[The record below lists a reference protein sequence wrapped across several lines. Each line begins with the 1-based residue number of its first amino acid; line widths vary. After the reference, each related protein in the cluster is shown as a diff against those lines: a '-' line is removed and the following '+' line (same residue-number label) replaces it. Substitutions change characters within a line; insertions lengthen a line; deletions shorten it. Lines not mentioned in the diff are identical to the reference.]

1 MSQLNIDCLN
11 EIFKYI
17 DDDDIVTL
25 SSCLLVNQL
34 WCQVSVR
41 ILWRNVSN
49 YNTSNFNTLIA
60 CLPNESKKILNENG
74 INISTPNSKFLTF
87 NYSTFCKIL
96 SINQV
101 HYKIELLLRN
111 QQTISYRKL
120 TKYTYLV
127 VKEILKM
134 FMNNIPS
141 LKSLSYLKNLNINLN
156 LLRYNKEKVCLK
168 NLTEL
173 HCSSDISNK
182 FFYQL
187 SRICNNLLL
196 IGIMIKCHSIPIRLA
211 ELISVQKNLK
221 SFYMIIDCSMDDI
234 LCNIPLLMTK
244 LPNTLMSLYLSA
256 GTCNY
261 SLSFIT
267 NFTNLQ
273 KLELSFN
280 STLYLDF
287 EKLQYANFPQLQVLI
302 IKFARP
308 KFELLI
314 NFLENNGK
322 NLKELYLDHYD
333 NSFNLA
339 VAKFCP
345 NLLKLYTI
353 FTNEELET
361 LKMVL
366 ISCQYIESIEL
377 FCDEY
382 LSDKKALEMI
392 VNYSHEYLCEIV
404 ITYDY
409 QESRLLPEELEF
421 FFINWTSHIPQ
432 KSLSLEIIRCENDKT
447 SLDTDHENMK
457 IIEKYIKLGVIKK
470 FKITDFD
477 INNYT
482 LSFIMSNSYNV

>member
-111 QQTISYRKL
+111 QQTISY
-120 TKYTYLV
+120 
-127 VKEILKM
+127 
-134 FMNNIPS
+134 
-141 LKSLSYLKNLNINLN
+141 
-156 LLRYNKEKVCLK
+156 
-168 NLTEL
+168 
-173 HCSSDISNK
+173 H
-182 FFYQL
+182 
-187 SRICNNLLL
+187 
-196 IGIMIKCHSIPIRLA
+196 
-211 ELISVQKNLK
+211 
-221 SFYMIIDCSMDDI
+221 CSMDDI